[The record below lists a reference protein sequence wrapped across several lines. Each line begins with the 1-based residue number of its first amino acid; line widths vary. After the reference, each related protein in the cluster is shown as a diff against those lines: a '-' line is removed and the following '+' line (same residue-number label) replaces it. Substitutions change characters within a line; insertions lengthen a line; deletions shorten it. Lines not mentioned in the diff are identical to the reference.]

1 MRLYF
6 QLVAS
11 GDAIQD
17 LEGFEAT
24 DPGQAQAEAL
34 RLLAEMRQ
42 EDPSAT
48 QDWSGWTLRVTEGSG
63 RVVSLSTSTAVF
75 TERCG
80 GSGSIARMPIC
91 QRGHRRP

>member
-11 GDAIQD
+11 GDTIQD
-17 LEGFEAT
+17 LEGFKVT

-42 EDPSAT
+42 EDPSAR
-48 QDWSGWTLRVTEGSG
+48 QDWSGWMMRVTEGSG
-63 RVVSLSTSTAVF
+63 RVVLSLDLD
-75 TERCG
+75 G
-80 GSGSIARMPIC
+80 GV
-91 QRGHRRP
+91 H

>member
-63 RVVSLSTSTAVF
+63 RVVLSLDLD
-75 TERCG
+75 G
-80 GSGSIARMPIC
+80 GV
-91 QRGHRRP
+91 H